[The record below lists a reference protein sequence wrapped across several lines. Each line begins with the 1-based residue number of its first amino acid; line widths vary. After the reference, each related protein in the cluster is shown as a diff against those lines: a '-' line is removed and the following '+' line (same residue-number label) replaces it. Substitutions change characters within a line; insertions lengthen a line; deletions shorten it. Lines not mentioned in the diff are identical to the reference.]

1 MLKRL
6 AVLGVAGIFLAVP
19 PAVAESSSTVKAPAA
34 KTVGGS
40 FDSVR
45 HGDGQCPFRADSAA
59 L

>member
-19 PAVAESSSTVKAPAA
+19 PAIAKSSSTVKAPAA
-34 KTVGGS
+34 KKVDQS
-40 FDSVR
+40 FTR
-45 HGDGQCPFRADSAA
+45 HGDGQCPFRADAAA

>member
-19 PAVAESSSTVKAPAA
+19 PAIAKSSSTVKAKAPAA
-34 KTVGGS
+34 KS
-40 FDSVR
+40 APALKAR
-45 HGDGQCPFRADSAA
+45 HADGDCPFDADAAA

>member
-19 PAVAESSSTVKAPAA
+19 PAIAKSSSTVKAPAA
-34 KTVGGS
+34 KKVDQGFT
-40 FDSVR
+40 R
-45 HGDGQCPFRADSAA
+45 HGDGQCPFRADAAA

>member
-19 PAVAESSSTVKAPAA
+19 PAIAKSSSVVKAPAA
-34 KTVGGS
+34 KKVDQKS
-40 FDSVR
+40 FTR
-45 HGDGQCPFRADSAA
+45 HGDGQCPFRADAAA